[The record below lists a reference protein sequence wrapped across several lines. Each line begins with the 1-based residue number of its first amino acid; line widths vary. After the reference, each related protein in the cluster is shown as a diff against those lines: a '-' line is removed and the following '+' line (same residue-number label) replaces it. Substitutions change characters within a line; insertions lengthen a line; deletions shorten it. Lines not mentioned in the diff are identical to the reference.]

1 MPEIVVS
8 RGEIATVRLN
18 RPDRGN
24 SVTPDITEQLQVEIA
39 SLLDDADV
47 RGIVLT
53 GTGKVFCA
61 GADVKAQFEMYREQ
75 GLDAVIDYLV
85 DPWMPSVQRT
95 IRALRT
101 AHVPVVAA
109 VNGAAAA
116 GGCDFA
122 LACDARVA
130 SSRARMTESYIN
142 LGMVPVGGGAH
153 LLTALAG
160 PALARRMIL
169 TGSVLSA
176 QESLAAGLVDEVVD
190 HDDLLD
196 RAASVA
202 ADLAAAPRESVRAAR
217 ELVRLGDQAAW
228 EAALD
233 ASYEANVRL
242 LREPAVQERLRGVLE
257 RFGDRAG
264 A

>member
-1 MPEIVVS
+1 MAEIEVTQ
-8 RGEIATVRLN
+8 GEIATVRLN

-24 SVTPDITEQLQVEIA
+24 SVTPDVTEQLQVELA
-39 SLLDDADV
+39 ALLDDDEV
-47 RGIVLT
+47 RGIVFT

-61 GADVKAQFEMYREQ
+61 GADVKAQFQMYEEQ

-95 IRALRT
+95 IRALR
-101 AHVPVVAA
+101 ACEVPVVAA

-130 SSRARMTESYIN
+130 STRARFTESYIN

-153 LLTALAG
+153 LLTSLAG
-160 PALARRMIL
+160 RSVATRMIL

-176 QESLAAGLVDEVVD
+176 EESRSAGLVDEVVE
-190 HDDLLD
+190 HDDLLN
-196 RAASVA
+196 RASDLA
-202 ADLAAAPRESVRAAR
+202 ADLASAPPASVRAAR
-217 ELVRLGDQAAW
+217 GLVRLHDDAAW
-228 EAALD
+228 DAALK
-233 ASYEANVRL
+233 ASYDANVRL
-242 LREPAVQERLRGVLE
+242 LQEEAVRERLRGVLE
-257 RFGDRAG
+257 RFGRRAD